1 MPQNS
6 MANPCVEQIIAAAN
20 GTIDER
26 EATRIL
32 RELGHRTR
40 QRAAA
45 DSIPMEDAARIV
57 AEEVMAEEKLKAAIS
72 KRAKL
77 LSLRAFKRIID
88 AATSGRGKDLADALI
103 EYMTEAMNAGRFR
116 SNLWLNKLAAD
127 LEQAGVLREFKQGGK
142 QMSLDVRIERRQLSM
157 GLPPATENTAAQAIA
172 KSMREIEKQYMAM
185 VNRHGA
191 FVQDAPG
198 RAGRQTHDPDRLR
211 QAGVRSG
218 WLWGKENQ
226 DLAYAAW
233 REHINTLNI
242 DWDRTL
248 PGATEA
254 EMDDFLKKFHQ
265 SVYSGVHGA
274 AQEVVDPSKRLG
286 VGSLS
291 ERISSERVLWFKDAQ
306 SEFEYNERWGVT
318 DFNLGIISEIASF
331 GRNVAMLQYL
341 GPSAEQTFQ
350 QSLKTLRDIA
360 ATKPDA
366 QGQGNKLARR
376 GVQYAYDLLSGKAG
390 TSVRPGLSRSMDFL
404 KKWIIASKG
413 GGIIFSM
420 SGDRGF
426 IDSGLAKQ
434 SATAMHRINVQLGRI
449 ASKTEDGQRLLKSI
463 GFLAHDFAG
472 GIAERISSDVRPFTK
487 ADSALGWFFRL
498 QGATQLNDVHKMK
511 AFSAATENLG
521 SFTGKSWDELPV
533 GMKTTLEGYQWT
545 AAEWDAIRAQKD
557 IIYADGADVETR
569 VDESGTTTVIRGE
582 NADYWE
588 VIDPTRM
595 QDIPDEVIDGLLE
608 AEGLKATTH
617 NRNRKRDLL
626 ESKVGAYFQDIAS
639 EMVPTP
645 GMRERIVMSGGGI
658 QKGNWPRE
666 FLDLFFTFKGFGTTV
681 ALRNH
686 RSYGK
691 LLAAGQYQS
700 VGMQVAMLLAQTTVL
715 GYVGWAAREIL
726 KGRTPPWFVD
736 DNGEVDP
743 KAFAGVFMESMK
755 RGGGMGIYGDY
766 LLTEY
771 NRDNRSFL
779 ESAAGPVLSE
789 LDPFMGLTS
798 SIAKTAA
805 GSQTPESLGLQSL
818 RFAEANT
825 PFLNLFYTKFL
836 LDQFVLWNLK
846 EGLSPGI
853 FRRTERSI
861 NDQWMQEY
869 FIDPVIE

>member
-1 MPQNS
+1 
-6 MANPCVEQIIAAAN
+6 MASPCVEQIIAAAN

-77 LSLRAFKRIID
+77 LSLRAYTRIVD
-88 AATSGRGKDLADALI
+88 AATSGRGKDLADGLI
-103 EYMTEAMNAGRFR
+103 EYMTEASNAGRFR
-116 SNLWLNKLAAD
+116 TNLWLNKLASD
-127 LEQAGVLREFKQGGK
+127 LEEAGVLREFKKGG
-142 QMSLDVRIERRQLSM
+142 EQLSRDVFTERWQLTS
-157 GLPPATENTAAQAIA
+157 GLPFKTENRAAQIIA
-172 KSMREIEKQYMAM
+172 KSIRDIEKQYLAM
-185 VNRHGA
+185 VRKHGA
-191 FVQDAPG
+191 WTQDAPG
-198 RAGRQTHDPDRLR
+198 YTGPQTHNPDLLRRAGI
-211 QAGVRSG
+211 RSG
-218 WLWGKENQ
+218 QFFGEANQ
-226 DLAYAAW
+226 TLSYEVW
-233 REHINTLNI
+233 RAHIDTLNI

-254 EMDDFLKKFHQ
+254 EMEKFLKEFHQ
-265 SVYSGVHGA
+265 SVYSGVHGG
-274 AQEVVDPSKRLG
+274 AQEVVDPTKRLG
-286 VGSLS
+286 MGSLA
-291 ERISSERVLWFKDAQ
+291 ERISRERVLWFADPESQWA
-306 SEFEYNERWGVT
+306 YNQRWGDN
-318 DFNLGIISEIASF
+318 DFNLATVGEIAGF

-350 QSLKTLRDIA
+350 VAVKTLRERA
-360 ATKPDA
+360 AKLDDA
-366 QGQGNKLARR
+366 DRQVPKLSRRNIQGSF
-376 GVQYAYDLLSGKAG
+376 DLLSGKAG
-390 TSVRPGLSRSMDFL
+390 TSVRPGLSRAVDFL
-404 KKWIIASKG
+404 KGWIIASKG
-413 GGIIFSM
+413 GGIVFSM

-449 ASKTEDGQRLLKSI
+449 AAKTEDGKRILKSV
-463 GFLAHDFAG
+463 GFFAHDFSG
-472 GIAERISSDVRPFTK
+472 SLAERWSTDVRSSVK
-487 ADSALGWFFRL
+487 MDKALGWFFRL
-498 QGATQLNDVHKMK
+498 QGASQLNDVHKMK
-511 AFSAATENLG
+511 AFSAATENIG
-521 SFTGKSWDELPV
+521 GYSSKSWDELPI
-533 GMKTTLEGYQWT
+533 GMQTTLKGYQWT
-545 AAEWDAIRAQKD
+545 PAEWDAIRAQRD
-557 IIYADGADVETR
+557 IIAH
-569 VDESGTTTVIRGE
+569 DEME
-582 NADYWE
+582 WE

-608 AEGLKATTH
+608 AEGIKTTTH
-617 NRNRKRDLL
+617 NRARKRDLL
-626 ESKVGAYFQDIAS
+626 ESKVGAYFQDVAS

-645 GMRERIVMSGGGI
+645 GMRERLFMTAGGI
-658 QKGNWPRE
+658 QRGNWSRE

-681 ALRNH
+681 ALRNA

-691 LLAAGQYQS
+691 LWAAGQYQS
-700 VGMQVAMLLAQTTVL
+700 VGTQVAMLLAQTTIL
-715 GYVGWAAREIL
+715 GYVGWAARELL
-726 KGRTPPWFVD
+726 KGRTPPGFVD

-743 KAFAGVFMESMK
+743 KAFASVMMESMK
-755 RGGGMGIYGDY
+755 RGGGMGIYGDF

-771 NRDNRSFL
+771 NRDNRTFL

-798 SIAKTAA
+798 SVVKTAV
-805 GSQTPESLGLQSL
+805 GSQEPESLGLQSL

-853 FRRTERSI
+853 FRRTERTI
-861 NDQWMQEY
+861 RDERMQEY